1 MLYHLFTYLDTK
13 FHLIGAGVFKYITF
27 RAAMAIIT
35 SLVISLF
42 IGKKIINYL
51 QSKQINDENRDL
63 GLKDMYDKSRTPTM
77 GGIIIIAAILIPSLL
92 FAKLTNVY
100 VILVLI
106 STVWLGTLGFLD
118 DYIKVFKRNKKGL
131 AGKYKILGQVGLG
144 IIIGTTLYFNKDV
157 VMRKSVKEAVIEK
170 QYNLDGF
177 NEKSKWVYNE
187 KEKMYQLELKSTK
200 TTIPFVKNN
209 EFDYANLLRFLGDG
223 YEKWAF
229 LIYIPFIIFII
240 TAVSNGANLT
250 DGLDGLTAGLASVMV
265 FTLAIFAYV
274 SGNSIFSGYLNIMY
288 IPGLEE
294 LTIFSAAM
302 IGACIGFLW
311 FNTFPA
317 QVFMGD
323 TGSLTL
329 GGLIGIL
336 AIIMRKELLIPLLCG
351 IFLLESISVLLQI
364 GYFKYTR
371 IRYGVGKRIFLMAPI
386 HHHYQKKGFPE
397 SKIVARFWIVGIML
411 AVLTFITLKL
421 R

>member
-1 MLYHLFTYLDTK
+1 
-13 FHLIGAGVFKYITF
+13 
-27 RAAMAIIT
+27 
-35 SLVISLF
+35 
-42 IGKKIINYL
+42 
-51 QSKQINDENRDL
+51 
-63 GLKDMYDKSRTPTM
+63 
-77 GGIIIIAAILIPSLL
+77 
-92 FAKLTNVY
+92 

-131 AGKYKILGQVGLG
+131 AGKYKIIGQVGLG
-144 IIIGTTLYFNKDV
+144 IVIGTTLYFNKDV
-157 VMRKSVKEAVIEK
+157 VMRKSVREVAIEK
-170 QYNLDGF
+170 QYNPDGY
-177 NEKSKWVYNE
+177 NGNSKWVYNV

-209 EFDYANLLRFLGDG
+209 EFDYAVLLRFIGDG

-250 DGLDGLTAGLASVMV
+250 DGLDGLTAGLASIMV

-294 LTIFSAAM
+294 LTVFSAAM

-323 TGSLTL
+323 TGS
-329 GGLIGIL
+329 
-336 AIIMRKELLIPLLCG
+336 
-351 IFLLESISVLLQI
+351 
-364 GYFKYTR
+364 
-371 IRYGVGKRIFLMAPI
+371 
-386 HHHYQKKGFPE
+386 
-397 SKIVARFWIVGIML
+397 
-411 AVLTFITLKL
+411 
-421 R
+421 

>member
-1 MLYHLFTYLDTK
+1 MLYHLFTFLDSK
-13 FHLIGAGVFKYITF
+13 FNLIGAGVFKYITF
-27 RAAMAIIT
+27 RAALAIIT

-51 QSKQINDENRDL
+51 QSKQISDEKRDL
-63 GLKDMYDKSRTPTM
+63 GLKDMYDKSHVPTM
-77 GGIIIIAAILIPSLL
+77 GGVIIIAAILIPSLL

-118 DYIKVFKRNKKGL
+118 DYIKVFKKNKNGL
-131 AGKYKILGQVGLG
+131 AGKYKIIGQVGLG
-144 IIIGTTLYFNKDV
+144 IIIGTTLYVNKDV
-157 VMRKSVKEAVIEK
+157 VMRKSVKEVAIEK
-170 QYNLDGF
+170 QYNPDGF
-177 NEKSKWVYNE
+177 AGKSKWVYNE
-187 KEKMYQLELKSTK
+187 REKMYQLELKSTV

-209 EFDYANLLRFLGDG
+209 EFDYANLLRFMGDG
-223 YEKWAF
+223 FEKWAF

-250 DGLDGLTAGLASVMV
+250 DGLDGLTAGLASVII

-274 SGNSIFSGYLNIMY
+274 SGNSIFSSFLNIMY

-311 FNTFPA
+311 FNAFPA

-336 AIIMRKELLIPLLCG
+336 AIMVRKELLIPVLCG
-351 IFLLESISVLLQI
+351 IFLLESVSVMMQV
-364 GYFKYTR
+364 GYFKYTKK
-371 IRYGVGKRIFLMAPI
+371 RYGEGKRIFLMAPI

-397 SKIVARFWIVGIML
+397 SKIVARFWIIGIIL
-411 AVLTFITLKL
+411 AVMTFITLKL